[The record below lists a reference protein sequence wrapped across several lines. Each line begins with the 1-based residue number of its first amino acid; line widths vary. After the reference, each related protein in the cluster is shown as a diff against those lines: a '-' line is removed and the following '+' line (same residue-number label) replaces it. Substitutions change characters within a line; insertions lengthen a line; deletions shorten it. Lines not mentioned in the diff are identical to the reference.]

1 VNACS
6 LILTFFCGAD
16 EQFLLKRL
24 ADAAIDVYGMAVVL
38 SRASRSIEI
47 AVPTADYEVS
57 MTKVFCQEA
66 HQRAK
71 TNLESI
77 KDSKCLE
84 IDGKL
89 KTLSEDI
96 CSNGGVVQSHPL
108 GF

>member
-1 VNACS
+1 MACDYRLGILS
-6 LILTFFCGAD
+6 LCVIWPVKVCD
-16 EQFLLKRL
+16 QFQNSCCFNF
-24 ADAAIDVYGMAVVL
+24 VF
-38 SRASRSIEI
+38 RASRSIEI